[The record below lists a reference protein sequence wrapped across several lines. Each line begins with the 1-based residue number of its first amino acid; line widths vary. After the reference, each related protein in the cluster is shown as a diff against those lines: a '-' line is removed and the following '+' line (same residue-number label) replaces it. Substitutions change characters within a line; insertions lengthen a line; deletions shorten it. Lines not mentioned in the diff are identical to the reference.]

1 MSLEFTFSFDG
12 DGCRLALKQPRRGL
26 LNSLRSQPRY
36 NLNALPKDERNISM
50 ALARLRVLDRE
61 TREHKIDESE
71 IWISHHLAS
80 ELDAFSAAALGLP
93 KLLNRYVFKAEMRGG
108 LGSPDF
114 RIVWGWERGG
124 RPRPLRRTGAI
135 VEDSDGLMRL
145 PTPILRAIEIA
156 DAFDPH
162 SPLQDHWLALGKF
175 RRALGAD
182 LAEGSIG
189 LDGALGKI
197 EVITSDRVG
206 LQLSDG
212 DDSTFNAVPFVGADL
227 EKDLE
232 KDEQPD
238 TTNAPIKD
246 QELSEFQKQ
255 VRERGAQPAYLVAP
269 GKFLILDRTAMPV
282 VQAISDAAKGNPD
295 QRKLFIR
302 DAERIISE
310 AIERQALADG
320 QLNELMSQEGY
331 AETLERA
338 IGQAWSETKEWAS
351 RVIGIGQW
359 ARPIIEQMTGS
370 GTNWLPAS
378 MQRELGEL
386 LGLVRDDEVAPLIDE
401 LENAQQAERTE
412 ILHRVGTIP
421 ATADVIEALRRRLE
435 SILRRKEAAPISDPK
450 PVFLPVTHSNFW
462 DNDFQAQTRRRGQDE
477 IAALPSAVITPL
489 KFHQVKAFEW
499 QVNAWRFGLP
509 GILNADE
516 QGLGKTLQ
524 SLAFLTWLAERMIN
538 GDRPMRPMLVVAPT
552 SLLRN
557 WEAELDAH
565 ISSEVWGPVIRLYGT
580 NLGRYKSTV
589 HTGRDID
596 DGIMRLDLSELAT
609 SERPPLAITTY
620 QTLANYAVSFS
631 QFEFAV
637 AIFDE
642 IQNVK
647 NPATMRAEAAK
658 AVNADF
664 RIGLTGTPVENATR
678 DIWAIMDQLFPGALG
693 PLAEFRR
700 IFDIPE
706 EKRMRQLNTAIFT
719 GIEGRP
725 ALGLRRLK
733 KDAASDLP
741 PKVRVLHPH
750 IMPEAQAIRY
760 DEIRSKGGV
769 MFALLHH
776 IRRTSLH
783 PGLID
788 GEAPEDFTTSSA
800 RVIAAIEILAD
811 IKAKGERALVFV
823 ENRDVQAWFAELIK
837 IEFGLERVYVING
850 DVGIDAR
857 KQMVDRFQRH
867 LDNDEGFDVMV
878 MGPRAA
884 GTGLTLT
891 AANHVIHLT
900 RWWNPA
906 VEEQCNDRTHRI
918 GQTRPVTI
926 HIPLAVHPRL
936 GRNSFDCLL
945 QRLMRRKRGIADAV
959 LWPQESEERELI
971 GLYQDIL
978 SKDEE
983 LPSSEQLQL
992 ADRPDLVATEIS
1004 PNVLRVTPI
1013 AGGSSVI
1020 VAQGAKI
1027 DAVAELA
1034 IENDAAIVVMGTT
1047 SRERKSCRK
1056 PMSLLPDARLW
1067 HEYVLPE

>member
-1 MSLEFTFSFDG
+1 
-12 DGCRLALKQPRRGL
+12 
-26 LNSLRSQPRY
+26 
-36 NLNALPKDERNISM
+36 M

-61 TREHKIDESE
+61 SKEHTINEDELC
-71 IWISHHLAS
+71 ISHRLVA
-80 ELDAFSAAALGLP
+80 ELDAFSAKALGLP
-93 KLLNRYVFKAEMRGG
+93 KLINGYVFKAEMRGS
-108 LGSPDF
+108 LGGSDF
-114 RIVWGWERGG
+114 QLVWWWERGG
-124 RPRPLRRTGAI
+124 RTRPLQRTGAI
-135 VEDSDGLMRL
+135 VEDRNGFMRL
-145 PTPILRAIEIA
+145 PAPILRAIEIA
-156 DAFDPH
+156 DAFDARR
-162 SPLQDHWLALGKF
+162 PLPDHWLALGEF
-175 RRALGAD
+175 RRVLGGDA
-182 LAEGSIG
+182 AEGMIG

-197 EVITSDRVG
+197 EVITSDRIG
-206 LQLSDG
+206 LQLDDG
-212 DDSTFNAVPFVGADL
+212 DDSTFDAVPFVGSDL
-227 EKDLE
+227 ENNLE
-232 KDEQPD
+232 KGAQPD
-238 TTNAPIKD
+238 SANAPIKD

-255 VRERGAQPAYLVAP
+255 VRERGAQPAYRVAP

-282 VQAISDAAKGNPD
+282 VQTISDAAKGNPD
-295 QRKLFIR
+295 QRRLFIR

-320 QLNELMSQEGY
+320 QLNELMSPEGY
-331 AETLERA
+331 AEALERA

-351 RVIGIGQW
+351 RVIGIAQW
-359 ARPIIEQMTGS
+359 ARPVIEQMAGS

-386 LGLVRDDEVAPLIDE
+386 LGLVGDDEIARLLDGLV
-401 LENAQQAERTE
+401 NAQQEGSAE

-421 ATADVIEALRRRLE
+421 ATAEVIEAVRRRLE
-435 SILRRKEAAPISDPK
+435 SILRRKETKPTSDPK

-462 DNDFQAQTRRRGQDE
+462 DNDFQAQTRRRGRDE
-477 IAALPSAVITPL
+477 IATLPSAIKTPL
-489 KFHQVKAFEW
+489 KLHQVKAFEW

-524 SLAFLTWLAERMIN
+524 SLAFLTWLAEQMIE
-538 GDRPMRPMLVVAPT
+538 GERPMRPMLVVAPT

-565 ISSEVWGPVIRLYGT
+565 ISGGVWGPVIRLYGT
-580 NLGRYKSTV
+580 NLGRFKSTA
-589 HTGRDID
+589 HRGRDID
-596 DGIMRLDLSELAT
+596 DGIMRLDLSELTA
-609 SERPPLAITTY
+609 SERPTLAITTY

-631 QFEFAV
+631 QSEFAV
-637 AIFDE
+637 VIFDE

-706 EKRMRQLNTAIFT
+706 EKRMRQLHAAIFS

-733 KDAASDLP
+733 KDSASDLP
-741 PKVRVLHPH
+741 PKVRVLHPR
-750 IMPEAQAIRY
+750 IMPEAQALRY

-788 GEAPEDFTTSSA
+788 GETPEDFTISSA
-800 RVIAAIEILAD
+800 RVTAAIEILAD

-823 ENRDVQAWFAELIK
+823 ENRDVQAWFAELLK

-857 KQMVDRFQRH
+857 KQMVDRFQRN
-867 LDNDEGFDVMV
+867 LDNDGGFDVLV

-978 SKDEE
+978 SKDEDS
-983 LPSSEQLQL
+983 PPNEQLKL
-992 ADRPDLVATEIS
+992 ADRPDLAAAEIS
-1004 PNVLRVTPI
+1004 PNVLRVSPVT
-1013 AGGSSVI
+1013 GGGSVI
-1020 VAQGAKI
+1020 VAHDSQI
-1027 DAVAELA
+1027 DAVADLA
-1034 IENDAAIVVMGTT
+1034 IDNDAAIIIMGATGRART
-1047 SRERKSCRK
+1047 PYNK

-1067 HEYVLPE
+1067 PEYVLPE